1 MQRSAF
7 PASVSAQKAGDA
19 LKNDDDRYT
28 AFFSQALTVKE
39 NTASELSGIQHRALR
54 ESDTSENE
62 TASENVRS
70 ETPFFSALL
79 TIASQSV
86 RSSSFIGSG
95 TRISPMR

>member
-1 MQRSAF
+1 M
-7 PASVSAQKAGDA
+7 
-19 LKNDDDRYT
+19 KNDDDRYT

-39 NTASELSGIQHRALR
+39 NTASELSGIQHLAPR

-70 ETPFFSALL
+70 ETPLSFALRI
-79 TIASQSV
+79 IASQSV

-95 TRISPMR
+95 TSISPMR